1 MYQTALL
8 SVDLDRGAEVLK
20 ILDEAGLH
28 LDVALWMSTSEHEDW
43 RLVMSARNF
52 DEPGLTEARG
62 RIHKTLM
69 AAGFSGPKMPTLMTF
84 LWKDPFIRDLRRRYA
99 KMKDVEGLRPGGQV
113 IGDRL
118 VQDGYVYRIS

>member
-20 ILDEAGLH
+20 VLDEAGLH

-43 RLVMSARNF
+43 RLAVSARRF
-52 DEPGLTEARG
+52 DGPDWSDGYALVNR
-62 RIHKTLM
+62 TLIE
-69 AAGFSGPKMPTLMTF
+69 AGFSLRQRPAMMIF
-84 LWKDPFIRDLRRRYA
+84 AWKDLFIRDLRRRYA

-113 IGDRL
+113 IGDRFI
-118 VQDGYVYRIS
+118 QDGYVYRIS